1 MTPLARVSV
10 KPCAIAA
17 IAVGIAVALQRRSM
31 ARSPRG
37 LVGHHCDRR
46 KGGLV
51 ADHALAIDVGTQS
64 VRAIL
69 FDPAGNLVAMGRVPI
84 EAYVSPQPGWA
95 EQDPEV
101 WWSAIGEACR
111 RLWASSDALA
121 AGGARPDPSSVAGVA
136 LTTQRVTLIV
146 SDEQGTPLRPAIV
159 WLDQRRT
166 EGLEPIGG
174 PWGLVFRLT
183 GVRDTVARFQA
194 DAEANWLERNEPAV
208 WKRIRR
214 YGVLSSWLTAR
225 LTGEWVDS
233 TASQVGYL
241 PFDFKRGD
249 WVGRLDWKWRVAP
262 FERSW
267 LPRLVPATGRLGQ
280 LTADAAAHLGVAAG
294 TPVIAAAGDKQCEA
308 LGAGAVQPE
317 VAALSFGT
325 TATIGTTHRRYVEA
339 IPLVPPYPA
348 AIPGAWLV
356 ELQVMRGFWMVEWFK
371 REFGASEV
379 ARAAG
384 LDIPPEALFEELLA
398 TSSPGAMG
406 LVLQPYWMPGVRYP
420 GPEAKGALLG
430 FGDIH
435 GRAHVYR
442 AILEG
447 LAYALRDGAERST
460 RRSKVP
466 LRELRISGGGSQS
479 RAAVQLFADVFG
491 LPASR
496 PHTHEAAGLGAAI
509 DVMLGLGIH
518 ADPVDA
524 VAAMVRVTDRFE
536 PDPAA
541 NRTYED
547 LYRSVYLPMYDRL
560 RPLYRE
566 IRRITG
572 YPPN

>member
-1 MTPLARVSV
+1 M
-10 KPCAIAA
+10 
-17 IAVGIAVALQRRSM
+17 
-31 ARSPRG
+31 
-37 LVGHHCDRR
+37 
-46 KGGLV
+46 

-64 VRAIL
+64 VRALL
-69 FDPAGNLVAMGRVPI
+69 FDPTGNLVAMGRVPI
-84 EAYVSPQPGWA
+84 EPYGSPQPGWA

-111 RLWASSDALA
+111 KLWASTPDS
-121 AGGARPDPSSVAGVA
+121 GARPEPSSVAGVA
-136 LTTQRVTLIV
+136 LTTQRVTLV
-146 SDEQGTPLRPAIV
+146 VADEHGTPLRPAIV
-159 WLDQRRT
+159 WLDQRQT
-166 EGLEPIGG
+166 EGLPPVGG
-174 PWGLVFRLT
+174 PWGLAFRAMR
-183 GVRDTVARFQA
+183 VRETVARFQA
-194 DAEANWLERNEPAV
+194 DAEANWIERNEPAV

-225 LTGEWVDS
+225 LTGDWVDS

-241 PFDFKRGD
+241 PFDFKRGK

-262 FERSW
+262 FHREW
-267 LPRLVPATGRLGQ
+267 LPRLVPPTGRLGD
-280 LTADAAAHLGVAAG
+280 LTPQAAAHLGVAAG
-294 TPVIAAAGDKQCEA
+294 TPLIAAAGDKQCEA
-308 LGAGAVQPE
+308 LGAGAVEPD

-325 TATIGTTHRRYVEA
+325 TATIGTTHRRYLEA

-356 ELQVMRGFWMVEWFK
+356 ELQVLRGFWMVEWFK
-371 REFGASEV
+371 REFGATEV
-379 ARAAG
+379 TRAAA
-384 LDIPPEALFEELLA
+384 LDIPPEGLFEELL
-398 TSSPGAMG
+398 TSSQPGSMG
-406 LVLQPYWMPGVRYP
+406 LVLQPYWMPGVRFP

-447 LAYALRDGAERST
+447 LAYALREGAERT
-460 RRSKVP
+460 VKRSRVP
-466 LRELRISGGGSQS
+466 IRELRISGGGSQS

-509 DVMLGLGIH
+509 DVLLGLGIH

-524 VAAMVRVTDRFE
+524 VASMVRVTDRFE
-536 PDPAA
+536 PDAA
-541 NRTYED
+541 AHRTYED

-572 YPPN
+572 YPPA

>member
-1 MTPLARVSV
+1 M
-10 KPCAIAA
+10 
-17 IAVGIAVALQRRSM
+17 
-31 ARSPRG
+31 
-37 LVGHHCDRR
+37 
-46 KGGLV
+46 

-69 FDPAGNLVAMGRVPI
+69 FDPSGNLVAMGRVPI
-84 EAYVSPQPGWA
+84 EPYVSPQPGWA

-101 WWSAIGEACR
+101 WWTAIGEACR
-111 RLWASSDALA
+111 KLWITAGALE
-121 AGGARPDPSSVAGVA
+121 GGAIGPDRVAGVA
-136 LTTQRVTLIV
+136 LTTQRVTLV
-146 SDEQGTPLRPAIV
+146 VADEDGTPLRPAIV

-166 EGLEPIGG
+166 EGLKPLGG
-174 PWGLVFRLT
+174 FWGAAFRVT

-194 DAEANWLERNEPAV
+194 DAEANWIERFEPAV

-241 PFDFKRGD
+241 PFDFKRGE
-249 WVGRLDWKWRVAP
+249 WVSRFDWKWQVAP
-262 FERSW
+262 FDRST
-267 LPRLVPATGRLGQ
+267 LPRLVRPTGVLGG
-280 LTADAAAHLGVAAG
+280 LTAAGAAHVGVAAG
-294 TPVIAAAGDKQCEA
+294 TPLIAAAGDKQCEA
-308 LGAGAVQPE
+308 LGAGAVEPD

-325 TATIGTTHRRYVEA
+325 TASLGTTHRRYIEA

-348 AIPGAWLV
+348 AIPGAWFV
-356 ELQVMRGFWMVEWFK
+356 ELQVLRGFWMVEWFK
-371 REFGASEV
+371 REFGAAEV
-379 ARAAG
+379 TRAAG
-384 LDIPPEALFEELLA
+384 LDIPPEALFEELLRA
-398 TSSPGAMG
+398 SPPGSMG
-406 LVLQPYWMPGVRYP
+406 LLLQPFWMPGVRYP
-420 GPEAKGALLG
+420 GPEAKGAVIG
-430 FGDIH
+430 FGDVH

-447 LAYALRDGAERST
+447 LAYALREGAERT
-460 RRSKVP
+460 VRRSKAP
-466 LRELRISGGGSQS
+466 IRELRISGGGSQS

-496 PHTHEAAGLGAAI
+496 PHTHESAGLGAAI
-509 DVMLGLGIH
+509 DVMLGLGVH

-524 VAAMVRVTDRFE
+524 VAAMVRVQDRFE

-547 LYRSVYLPMYDRL
+547 LYRSVYLPMYERL
-560 RPLYRE
+560 KPLYRE

-572 YPPN
+572 YPPA

>member
-1 MTPLARVSV
+1 
-10 KPCAIAA
+10 
-17 IAVGIAVALQRRSM
+17 M
-31 ARSPRG
+31 AERAET
-37 LVGHHCDRR
+37 
-46 KGGLV
+46 

-69 FDPAGNLVAMGRVPI
+69 FDPQGNLIAMGRVPI
-84 EAYVSPQPGWA
+84 EPYVAPQPGWA

-101 WWSAIGEACR
+101 WWNAIGAACR
-111 RLWASSDALA
+111 KLWSSAA
-121 AGGARPDPSSVAGVA
+121 AGARRPIGPESVAGVA

-146 SDEQGTPLRPAIV
+146 SDEDGTPLRPAIV

-166 EGLEPIGG
+166 EGLRPVGG
-174 PWGLVFRLT
+174 LWGLAFRAT

-194 DAEANWLERNEPAV
+194 DAEANWIERNEPAV

-233 TASQVGYL
+233 TASQIGYL
-241 PFDFKRGD
+241 PFDFKRGQ
-249 WVGRLDWKWRVAP
+249 WVGRLDWKWQVAP

-267 LPRLVPATGRLGQ
+267 LPRLVPPTGRLGD
-280 LTADAAAHLGVAAG
+280 LTPEAAAHLGVAAG
-294 TPVIAAAGDKQCEA
+294 TPLIAAAGDKQCEA
-308 LGAGAVQPE
+308 LGAGAVQPH

-325 TATIGTTHRRYVEA
+325 TATIGTTHRRYIEA

-371 REFGASEV
+371 REFGKAEIE
-379 ARAAG
+379 RAGG
-384 LDIPPEALFEELLA
+384 LDIPPEALFDELLEA
-398 TSSPGAMG
+398 SQPGSMG
-406 LVLQPYWMPGVRYP
+406 LMLQPYWMPGVRYP
-420 GPEAKGALLG
+420 GPEAKGAMVG
-430 FGDIH
+430 FGDVH

-447 LAYALRDGAERST
+447 LAYALREGAERT
-460 RRSKVP
+460 VKRSKVP
-466 LRELRISGGGSQS
+466 IQELRISGGGSQS

-524 VAAMVRVTDRFE
+524 VGAMVRVTDRFE
-536 PDPAA
+536 PNLTA

-547 LYRSVYLPMYDRL
+547 LYRSVYIPMYDRL
-560 RPLYRE
+560 KPLYRE

-572 YPPN
+572 YPPA

>member
-1 MTPLARVSV
+1 MTGS
-10 KPCAIAA
+10 
-17 IAVGIAVALQRRSM
+17 
-31 ARSPRG
+31 
-37 LVGHHCDRR
+37 
-46 KGGLV
+46 

-69 FDPAGNLVAMGRVPI
+69 FDLEGNLVAMGRVPI
-84 EAYVSPQPGWA
+84 EPYVAPQPGWA

-101 WWSAIGEACR
+101 WWTTIGEACR
-111 RLWASSDALA
+111 KLWAASPI
-121 AGGARPDPSSVAGVA
+121 GPDRVAGVA
-136 LTTQRVTLIV
+136 LTTQRVTLV
-146 SDEQGTPLRPAIV
+146 VADENGTPLRPAIV

-166 EGLEPIGG
+166 EGLRPIGG
-174 PWGLVFRLT
+174 PWGLAFRLG
-183 GVRDTVARFQA
+183 GVRETVARFQA
-194 DAEANWLERNEPAV
+194 DAEANWIERNEPAV

-241 PFDFKRGD
+241 PFDFKRGE
-249 WVGRLDWKWRVAP
+249 WVGRFDWKWQVAP

-267 LPRLVPATGRLGQ
+267 LPRLVPPTGRLGD
-280 LTADAAAHLGVAAG
+280 LTSAAAEHLGVQPG
-294 TPVIAAAGDKQCEA
+294 TPLIAAAGDKQCEA
-308 LGAGAVQPE
+308 LGAGAVTPD

-379 ARAAG
+379 TRAGA
-384 LDIPPEALFEELLA
+384 LDIPPEALFEELLEA
-398 TSSPGAMG
+398 SPPGSMG
-406 LVLQPYWMPGVRYP
+406 LLLQPYWMPGVRYP
-420 GPEAKGALLG
+420 GPEAKGAMVG
-430 FGDIH
+430 FGDVH

-447 LAYALRDGAERST
+447 LAYALREGAERT
-460 RRSKVP
+460 VRRSRVP
-466 LRELRISGGGSQS
+466 IRELRVSGGGSQS

-560 RPLYRE
+560 KPLYRE

-572 YPPN
+572 YPPA

>member
-1 MTPLARVSV
+1 M
-10 KPCAIAA
+10 
-17 IAVGIAVALQRRSM
+17 
-31 ARSPRG
+31 
-37 LVGHHCDRR
+37 
-46 KGGLV
+46 GGS

-69 FDPAGNLVAMGRVPI
+69 FDPSGNLVAIGRVPI
-84 EAYVSPQPGWA
+84 EPYVSPEPGWA

-101 WWSAIGEACR
+101 WWNAIGDACR
-111 RLWASSDALA
+111 QLWSQPGADASA
-121 AGGARPDPSSVAGVA
+121 VAGVA
-136 LTTQRVTLIV
+136 LTTQRVTLV
-146 SDEQGTPLRPAIV
+146 VADEHGSALRPAIV

-166 EGLEPIGG
+166 EGLKPLGG
-174 PWGLVFRLT
+174 FWGAAFRVA

-194 DAEANWLERNEPAV
+194 DAEANWIERYEPAV

-241 PFDFKRGD
+241 PFDFKRSQ
-249 WVGRLDWKWRVAP
+249 WAGRFDWKWQVAP
-262 FERSW
+262 FDRAW
-267 LPRLVPATGRLGQ
+267 LPALVPPTGRLGG
-280 LTADAAAHLGVAAG
+280 LTAPAAEHLGVAAG
-294 TPVIAAAGDKQCEA
+294 TPLIAAAGDKQCEA
-308 LGAGAVQPE
+308 LGAGAVQPD

-325 TATIGTTHRRYVEA
+325 TASLGTTHRRYIEA

-348 AIPGAWLV
+348 AIPDAWFV

-371 REFGASEV
+371 REFGASEIN
-379 ARAAG
+379 RAAG
-384 LDIPPEALFEELLA
+384 LDIPPEALFEELLEA
-398 TSSPGAMG
+398 STPGSMG
-406 LVLQPYWMPGVRYP
+406 LMLQPYWMPGVRYP
-420 GPEAKGALLG
+420 GPEAKGAVIG
-430 FGDIH
+430 FGDVH

-447 LAYALRDGAERST
+447 LAYALREGAERT
-460 RRSKVP
+460 VKRSKVP
-466 LRELRISGGGSQS
+466 IRELRISGGGSQS

-509 DVMLGLGIH
+509 DVMLGLKIH
-518 ADPVDA
+518 ADPIDA
-524 VAAMVRVTDRFE
+524 VAAMVRVADRFE

-541 NRTYED
+541 ARTYDD

-572 YPPN
+572 YPPV

>member
-1 MTPLARVSV
+1 L
-10 KPCAIAA
+10 
-17 IAVGIAVALQRRSM
+17 AVGGA
-31 ARSPRG
+31 
-37 LVGHHCDRR
+37 
-46 KGGLV
+46 

-64 VRAIL
+64 VRVSL
-69 FDPAGNLVAMGRVPI
+69 FDPSGTLVAMGRVAI
-84 EAYVSPQPGWA
+84 EPYVSPQPGWA
-95 EQDPEV
+95 EQDPVV
-101 WWSAIGEACR
+101 WWTAIGEACR
-111 RLWASSDALA
+111 RLWAFELPE
-121 AGGARPDPSSVAGVA
+121 GGSPDPGSVAGVA
-136 LTTQRVTLIV
+136 LTTQRATLVV
-146 SDEQGTPLRPAIV
+146 SDENNVPLRPAIV

-166 EGLEPIGG
+166 EGLQPIGF
-174 PWGLVFRLT
+174 PWSLVFRALR
-183 GVRDTVARFQA
+183 VRDTVARFQA
-194 DAEANWLERNEPAV
+194 DAEANWIERNEPAV

-225 LTGEWVDS
+225 LTGDWVDS
-233 TASQVGYL
+233 TASQIGYL
-241 PFDFKRGD
+241 PFDFKRGQ
-249 WVGRLDWKWRVAP
+249 WVGRLDWKWQVAP
-262 FERSW
+262 FVSET
-267 LPRLVPATGRLGQ
+267 LPRLVPPTGPLGE
-280 LTADAAAHLGVAAG
+280 LTPSAAAHLGVAAG
-294 TPVIAAAGDKQCEA
+294 TPLIAAAGDKQCEA
-308 LGAGAVQPE
+308 LGAGAVQPD

-325 TATIGTTHRRYVEA
+325 TATIGTTHRRYLEA
-339 IPLVPPYPA
+339 IPLVPAYPA

-356 ELQVMRGFWMVEWFK
+356 ELQVLRGFWMVEWFK
-371 REFGASEV
+371 REFGATEV
-379 ARAAG
+379 SRAAA

-398 TSSPGAMG
+398 ASPPGSMG

-447 LAYALRDGAERST
+447 LAYALREGAERT
-460 RRSKVP
+460 VRRSNVP
-466 LRELRISGGGSQS
+466 IRELRVSGGGSQS

-509 DVMLGLGIH
+509 DVMLGIGIH

-541 NRTYED
+541 HRTYED

-560 RPLYRE
+560 KPLYRE

-572 YPPN
+572 YPPT

>member
-1 MTPLARVSV
+1 
-10 KPCAIAA
+10 
-17 IAVGIAVALQRRSM
+17 VGA
-31 ARSPRG
+31 
-37 LVGHHCDRR
+37 
-46 KGGLV
+46 GGA

-69 FDPAGNLVAMGRVPI
+69 FDPRGQLVAMGRVPV
-84 EAYVSPQPGWA
+84 EPYVSPEPGWA

-101 WWSAIGEACR
+101 WWAAIAEACR
-111 RLWASSDALA
+111 KLWAAPE
-121 AGGARPDPSSVAGVA
+121 ARPDAVAGVA
-136 LTTQRVTLIV
+136 LTTQRVTLV
-146 SDEQGTPLRPAIV
+146 VADEAGTPLRPAIV

-166 EGLEPIGG
+166 DGLAPIGG
-174 PWGLVFRLT
+174 PWGLAFRLA
-183 GVRDTVARFQA
+183 GVSETVARFQA
-194 DAEANWLERNEPAV
+194 DAEANWIERNEPAV

-233 TASQVGYL
+233 AAAQIGYL
-241 PFDFKRGD
+241 PFDFKRGE

-262 FERSW
+262 FDRAW
-267 LPRLVPATGRLGQ
+267 LPRLVRPTHQLGQ
-280 LTADAAAHLGVAAG
+280 LTAVAAKQLGVRSG
-294 TPVIAAAGDKQCEA
+294 LPLIAAAGDKQCEA
-308 LGAGAVQPE
+308 LGAGAIQPQ

-325 TATIGTTHRRYVEA
+325 TATIGTTHRRYLEA
-339 IPLVPPYPA
+339 IPLVPAYPA
-348 AIPGAWLV
+348 AIPGAWLT

-371 REFGASEV
+371 REFGANEV
-379 ARAAG
+379 ARAGA
-384 LDIPPEALFEELLA
+384 LDIPPEALFEELLTA
-398 TSSPGAMG
+398 SPPGSMG
-406 LVLQPYWMPGVRYP
+406 LLLQPYWMPGVRYP
-420 GPEAKGALLG
+420 GPEAKGAMVG
-430 FGDIH
+430 FGDVH

-447 LAYALRDGAERST
+447 LAYALREGAERT
-460 RRSKVP
+460 VRRSKVP
-466 LRELRISGGGSQS
+466 IRELRISGGGSQS

-518 ADPVDA
+518 PDPVDA
-524 VAAMVRVTDRFE
+524 VAAMVRVADRFE

-560 RPLYRE
+560 KPLYRE

-572 YPPN
+572 YPPS

>member
-1 MTPLARVSV
+1 MGREEGWLA
-10 KPCAIAA
+10 
-17 IAVGIAVALQRRSM
+17 
-31 ARSPRG
+31 
-37 LVGHHCDRR
+37 
-46 KGGLV
+46 

-64 VRAIL
+64 VRALL

-84 EAYVSPQPGWA
+84 EPYVSPQPGWA

-101 WWSAIGEACR
+101 WWTAIGEACR
-111 RLWASSDALA
+111 KLWAA
-121 AGGARPDPSSVAGVA
+121 AAEHAVAPERVAGVA
-136 LTTQRVTLIV
+136 LTTQRVTLV
-146 SDEQGTPLRPAIV
+146 VADEDNQPLRPAIV

-166 EGLEPIGG
+166 EGLKPVGG
-174 PWGLVFRLT
+174 LWGLAFRAG

-194 DAEANWLERNEPAV
+194 DAEANWIERFEPAV

-241 PFDFKRGD
+241 PFDFKHSR
-249 WVGRLDWKWRVAP
+249 WASRLDWKWQVAS
-262 FERSW
+262 FNRDW
-267 LPRLVPATGRLGQ
+267 LPALVPPTGRLGE
-280 LTADAAAHLGVAAG
+280 LTTAAAAHLGVGAG
-294 TPVIAAAGDKQCEA
+294 TPLIAAAGDKQCEA
-308 LGAGAVQPE
+308 LGAGAVRPD

-325 TATIGTTHRRYVEA
+325 TASLGTTHRKYVEA

-348 AIPGAWLV
+348 AIPGAWFV
-356 ELQVMRGFWMVEWFK
+356 ELQVLRGFWMVEWFK
-371 REFGASEV
+371 REFGSSEI

-384 LDIPPEALFEELLA
+384 LDVPPEALFEELLA
-398 TSSPGAMG
+398 ASSPGANG
-406 LVLQPYWMPGVRYP
+406 LMLQPYWMPGVRYP
-420 GPEAKGALLG
+420 GPEAKGAVIG
-430 FGDIH
+430 FGDVH

-447 LAYALRDGAERST
+447 LAYALREGAERT
-460 RRSKVP
+460 VKRSGAP
-466 LRELRISGGGSQS
+466 IRELRVSGGGSQS

-518 ADPVDA
+518 ADPDDA
-524 VAAMVRVTDRFE
+524 VAAMVRVLDRFE
-536 PDPAA
+536 PDISA

-572 YPPN
+572 YPPQD